1 MYERSSTGG
10 SAMSCPRCGRGWDV
24 IGPGGG
30 ECPAD
35 GFVPIQEIERAAKR
49 ADANLRQAETP
60 GGQVATYDN
69 GAHPSAQLPETPV
82 AEWPADAA
90 PEAFCGLPGDVVR
103 AVEPHTEADPHGVL
117 LGLLTGFGN
126 AAGDGPHYLVGAAR
140 HTPRIFA
147 LTVGESS
154 KSRKGTAWSMVEA
167 LLRRAEP
174 GWADAHILSGL
185 SSGEGL
191 IHAVRDPVTRHDA
204 IKEHGVVVSYQDVEV
219 DAGIA
224 DKRLLVVE
232 SEFGRTLKVA
242 GREGNVVSPVM
253 RQAWDSG
260 NLRVMTKTPAT
271 ATGAHIS
278 ILGQV
283 TKDELLRELS
293 STDLVNG
300 FGNRF
305 VFQMVQRSKL
315 LPDGGSVPNNVFE
328 ALAER
333 IAEAL
338 SFAATCGQMTRDG
351 AAGER
356 WHAVYPELSG
366 DRPGMFGAVTARAE
380 AQVLRLSMIYAL
392 ADLRST
398 IGLPHLDAALAL
410 WKRAEDSARYLFGD
424 KTGDNMADA
433 ILAALRAQG
442 EMSSTDISNLF
453 GRHVKAERIAAAR
466 DSLLRG
472 GLAEGHQAETGGRPV
487 TMWRAAAR

>member
-1 MYERSSTGG
+1 V
-10 SAMSCPRCGRGWDV
+10 CPRCNGRLEATRDA
-24 IGPGGG
+24 GPGYMF
-30 ECPAD
+30 CPD
-35 GFVPIQEIERAAKR
+35 CREFVSEVEIK
-49 ADANLRQAETP
+49 QATN
-60 GGQVATYDN
+60 GLTATYTN
-69 GAHPSAQLPETPV
+69 GSRPNAQLPEMPAV
-82 AEWPADAA
+82 EWPDDAA
-90 PEAFCGLPGDVVR
+90 PEALYGLLGDVVR
-103 AVEPHTEADPHGVL
+103 AVAPHSEADPHGVL

-126 AAGDGPHYLVGAAR
+126 AAGDGPHYLVGADR
-140 HTPRIFA
+140 HAPRIFA

-167 LLRRAEP
+167 LLRRADP

-191 IHAVRDPVTRHDA
+191 IHAVRDPVTRHEP
-204 IKEHGVVVSYQDVEV
+204 IKESGRVVSYQDVEV

-242 GREGNVVSPVM
+242 GRDGNVVSPVM

-283 TKDELLRELS
+283 TKAELLRELS
-293 STDLVNG
+293 STDLING

-305 VFQMVQRSKL
+305 VFQMVRRSKA
-315 LPDGGSVPNNVFE
+315 LPDGGRVPLDVFE

-338 SFAATCGQMTRDG
+338 SFASTCGQMTRD
-351 AAGER
+351 AEARDR

-366 DRPGMFGAVTARAE
+366 DRLGMFGAVTARAE

-392 ADLRST
+392 ADLCPT
-398 IGLPHLDAALAL
+398 IRRPHLDAALAL

-424 KTGDNMADA
+424 KTGDNTADA
-433 ILAALRAQG
+433 IIRALRAQG
-442 EMSSTDISNLF
+442 EMSATDVSNLF
-453 GRHVKAERIAAAR
+453 ARHVKAERIASAR
-466 DSLLRG
+466 DSLLSA
-472 GLAEGHQAETGGRPV
+472 GLAESYQAETAGRPV
-487 TMWRAAAR
+487 TMWKALAR